1 MIAMHSARVGLV
13 VLGLLSVDRV
23 IGQQVVGCHTT
34 GANSCFDNY
43 QYLARD
49 GSSCHDWLETRSCA
63 KARGDYGF
71 NDNQVAE
78 LYENCP
84 SACKQCSFNNCNDDS
99 TFSDYFS
106 YSCSDWG
113 SWDCSTAHTK
123 YDYSDIQTQLLLK
136 NCPKTCH
143 VCGDLSDPA
152 CVYPFVYEG
161 GKHHSSVA
169 RNGHRECLTRHG
181 LWKVAIPSGTPCVR
195 AYIFEGVSYTGC
207 TTAGTHGD
215 YAWCPTKVDPETL
228 EPVDGHWSVCQDC
241 NLASTL
247 PIEDC
252 HVTTSPTH
260 SPTSTAP
267 SKSPSPPPTPRP
279 TPRPTRSQTAQ
290 PTFNPTVHENEN
302 TDGMG
307 ENNNAN
313 NWNNNNWNNNNW
325 NQDGR
330 GDNNDQDGMGDNNDQ
345 DGMGDNND
353 QDGMGDNNDQ
363 DGMGDNQDGDGMDRR
378 ARRGI
383 PFFETTR
390 PRYVSCLAMEHYK
403 LMLSSTHRSRIHV
416 LDQNAGEVD
425 EMSGWERF
433 VANKPA
439 FGTFVTAL
447 VLLTVGGTFLGVQR
461 YRRHKSYPA
470 GWMKLKTRL
479 NKYGGMA
486 NDDPF
491 DGNDHT

>member
-1 MIAMHSARVGLV
+1 MPSRTTAPCARGGQPLIRASQPNGV
-13 VLGLLSVDRV
+13 VCKWRL
-23 IGQQVVGCHTT
+23 Q
-34 GANSCFDNY
+34 
-43 QYLARD
+43 ARD
-49 GSSCHDWLETRSCA
+49 
-63 KARGDYGF
+63 DYGF

-78 LYENCP
+78 LYVCLIVPAYAPCSPCSPCCCLFFSPRFALQPERPASRCCSARAALVRSPPTAPPYHASLCLDLPLRYENCP

-267 SKSPSPPPTPRP
+267 SKSPSPPPTPMPPSPSASRQS
-279 TPRPTRSQTAQ
+279 R
-290 PTFNPTVHENEN
+290 
-302 TDGMG
+302 
-307 ENNNAN
+307 
-313 NWNNNNWNNNNW
+313 
-325 NQDGR
+325 
-330 GDNNDQDGMGDNNDQ
+330 
-345 DGMGDNND
+345 
-353 QDGMGDNNDQ
+353 
-363 DGMGDNQDGDGMDRR
+363 
-378 ARRGI
+378 
-383 PFFETTR
+383 
-390 PRYVSCLAMEHYK
+390 
-403 LMLSSTHRSRIHV
+403 RSRQV
-416 LDQNAGEVD
+416 SSCKYRSATQQWRQ
-425 EMSGWERF
+425 SGRPSK
-433 VANKPA
+433 ASRSGA
-439 FGTFVTAL
+439 
-447 VLLTVGGTFLGVQR
+447 R
-461 YRRHKSYPA
+461 
-470 GWMKLKTRL
+470 
-479 NKYGGMA
+479 
-486 NDDPF
+486 
-491 DGNDHT
+491 